1 MSPAVW
7 TYLLGMA
14 ALVVGQRLA
23 GGEGA
28 LGNGATA
35 LGALLIFSAAALRAR
50 MIGASVN
57 DSQRHAH
64 RKALGLTLAGVASVV
79 VYALSTETFASGLGL
94 SEEGLKRFT
103 VSLSAVWPIL
113 WLAATAPLILV
124 DLAIQDTPKLVQ
136 PVRIRQAIDNGL
148 IAALGLALVFPLN
161 YLATQHNKRWDFAYF
176 KTTSPGDSTRA
187 IVESLSE
194 PVVVRVFLPT
204 ASEVAA
210 EVMPYFQSIA
220 GGNLTVELV
229 DHAAEPELAKR
240 LKVRDNG
247 NIAITLKD
255 GQEGETT
262 KSWKLGADMDAAK
275 RNLRKLDEEFRKKL
289 LEIVKAKS
297 NVYFTVGHDELS
309 WKGGELPDDKLTG
322 LRELLGLINLTP
334 KELGL
339 AEGLGVEVPEDAG
352 VVFIVGPKEPFM
364 PEEIASLTA
373 FMDRGGAL
381 FIALEPDGEPLNELL
396 APLGLKRAEGRLAT
410 EQVVLRRSGDKLD
423 RINLVSN
430 RYSSH
435 DSSTTLSRNAK
446 QLPLFMSGVG
456 ALDEVP
462 GGKGKVT
469 VTVRSLEET
478 WADLDGDLEL
488 TATAGES
495 KSSRSIAAAVS
506 GAATAAEPV
515 AGEEKAAEFRALVIA
530 DATAVADLTLT
541 NKANQVLVVDSV
553 AWLLGEAALGG
564 SVENEE
570 DVKIEHTQEDQSLW
584 FYSTIVAV
592 PAIVVL
598 LGLLRVRMRRAKG
611 GVA

>member
-7 TYLLGMA
+7 IYLSGMA

-35 LGALLIFSAAALRAR
+35 LGALLIFTAAALRAR
-50 MIGASVN
+50 MIGASTN
-57 DSQRHAH
+57 DSQRDAH
-64 RKALGLTLAGVASVV
+64 RKALGFTLAGIASVV

-94 SEEGLKRFT
+94 TEEGLKRFT
-103 VSLSAVWPIL
+103 VSLSAIWPIL
-113 WLAATAPLILV
+113 WLVATGPLILV

-148 IAALGLALVFPLN
+148 VAALGLALVFPLN

-176 KTTSPGDSTRA
+176 KTTAPGDSTRA
-187 IVESLSE
+187 IVQSLSE

-204 ASEVAA
+204 ASDVAA
-210 EVMPYFQSIA
+210 EVMPYFQSLA

-229 DHAAEPELAKR
+229 DQAAEPELAKR

-247 NIAITLKD
+247 NVAITLKD

-297 NVYFTVGHDELS
+297 NVYFTVGHDELN
-309 WKGGELPDDKLTG
+309 WKGGELPDDKLSG
-322 LRELLGLINLTP
+322 LRELLGLMNLTP

-339 AEGLGVEVPEDAG
+339 AEGLAVEVPEDAG
-352 VVFIVGPKEPFM
+352 VVFIVGPKEPFL
-364 PEEIASLTA
+364 PEEIASLNA
-373 FMDRGGAL
+373 FMDRGGSL
-381 FIALEPDGEPLNELL
+381 FIALEPDGEPLNDLL

-435 DSSTTLSRNAK
+435 DSSTNLSRYAK
-446 QLPLFMSGVG
+446 TLPLFMSGVG

-469 VTVRSLEET
+469 VTVRSLDET

-495 KSSRSIAAAVS
+495 KASRSIAVAVS
-506 GAATAAEPV
+506 GAATAAERIE
-515 AGEEKAAEFRALVIA
+515 GDEKSTEFRALVIA
-530 DATAVADLTLT
+530 DATALADLTLS
-541 NKANQVLVVDSV
+541 NKANQVLVVDGV

-592 PAIVVL
+592 PALVVL
-598 LGLLRVRMRRAKG
+598 LGLLRVWMRRAKG

>member
-7 TYLLGMA
+7 TTLLGMA

-23 GGEGA
+23 AGEGA

-35 LGALLIFSAAALRAR
+35 LGALLIFSGAALRAR
-50 MIGASVN
+50 MISASVN

-64 RKALGLTLAGVASVV
+64 RKALGFTLAAIASVV

-103 VSLSAVWPIL
+103 VSLSAIWPIL
-113 WLAATAPLILV
+113 WLAAMVPLILV

-148 IAALGLALVFPLN
+148 IAALGFALVFPLN

-176 KTTSPGDSTRA
+176 KTTAPGDSTRA

-204 ASEVAA
+204 ASEVSA
-210 EVMPYFQSIA
+210 EVMPYFQSLA

-229 DHAAEPELAKR
+229 DHAADPELAKR

-255 GQEGETT
+255 GQEGENT
-262 KSWKLGADMDAAK
+262 KTWKLGADMDSAK

-289 LEIVKAKS
+289 LEIVKAKR

-309 WKGGELPDDKLTG
+309 WKGGDLPDDKLSG
-322 LRELLGLINLTP
+322 LRELLGLMNLTP

-339 AEGLGVEVPEDAG
+339 AEGLAVEVPEDAG
-352 VVFIVGPKEPFM
+352 VVFIVGPKEPFL
-364 PEEIASLTA
+364 PEEIASLNS
-373 FMDRGGAL
+373 FMDRGGSL
-381 FIALEPDGEPLNELL
+381 FIALEPDGEPLNDLL
-396 APLGLKRAEGRLAT
+396 APLGLKRADGRLAT
-410 EQVVLRRSGDKLD
+410 GQVVLRRSGDKLD

-435 DSSTTLSRNAK
+435 DSSTNLSRYAK
-446 QLPLFMSGVG
+446 QLPLFLSGAG

-488 TATAGES
+488 NESAGES
-495 KSSRSIAAAVS
+495 KASRSLAAAVS

-515 AGEEKAAEFRALVIA
+515 EGEEKAAEFRALVVA
-530 DATAVADLTLT
+530 DATALADLTLS
-541 NKANQVLVVDSV
+541 NKANQVLVVDGV

-592 PAIVVL
+592 PALVVL